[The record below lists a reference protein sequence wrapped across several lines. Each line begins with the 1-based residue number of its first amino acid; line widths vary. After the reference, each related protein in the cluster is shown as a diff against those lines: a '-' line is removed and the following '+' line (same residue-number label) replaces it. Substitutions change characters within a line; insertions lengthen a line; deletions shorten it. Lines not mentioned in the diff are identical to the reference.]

1 MRLQRTHRW
10 PVVVLATI
18 VTALTGA
25 CTSLGV
31 GVSGGGV
38 GVGVGVE
45 AHPPPSATV
54 AEQQVLMDRIN
65 KHRLAIG
72 CRALTWDG
80 RLATV
85 ARKHSEDM
93 ARRHYFSHVDPDGR
107 DPGERLKA
115 AGIGYRAAAE
125 NLAEGQSDGRDVY
138 DDWIESPDHKENLEN
153 CDFTHLGIGISGRYW
168 TLVLVKFS

>member
-1 MRLQRTHRW
+1 MKRW
-10 PVVVLATI
+10 TVVAASAVVAALA
-18 VTALTGA
+18 AA
-25 CTSLGV
+25 CSSVGV
-31 GVSGGGV
+31 GLSGGGV

-45 AHPPPSATV
+45 AHPAPSPTV

-72 CRALTWDG
+72 CNALTWDG

-93 ARRHYFSHVDPDGR
+93 AKRHYFSHVDPDGH
-107 DPGERLKA
+107 DPGARLKA
-115 AGIGYRAAAE
+115 ANIGYRAAAE
-125 NLAEGQSDGRDVY
+125 NLAQGQSSGRDVY

-153 CDFTHLGIGISGRYW
+153 CDYTHLGIGISGRYW
-168 TLVLVKFS
+168 TLVLVRFS